1 MIFQISRK
9 FALNAPCALVS
20 HGVVPQKYVIAWRKM
35 CRIGAYL
42 VYSRHMFQNSEK
54 SCNNQQQSNFTN
66 LQYLLRMVM
75 LKSIEHPPAISA
87 RERRAQQLLKLIEQ
101 LTVRSMTTIEA
112 AHLLNC
118 KSACAQKYLQQLRD
132 EEVIILE
139 RHPESSACSKAVYR
153 LSSNFAKIR
162 EFQELIVQ
170 PKRHRSSREKLISL
184 QAQGSILN
192 VTIGEHGQ
200 RIYMLADETHHA
212 IRPNN
217 DPVQR
222 DPLVAALFG
231 AASAHAAESDGYN
244 ANSSGG
250 NWL

>member
-1 MIFQISRK
+1 
-9 FALNAPCALVS
+9 
-20 HGVVPQKYVIAWRKM
+20 
-35 CRIGAYL
+35 
-42 VYSRHMFQNSEK
+42 
-54 SCNNQQQSNFTN
+54 
-66 LQYLLRMVM
+66 MVM
-75 LKSIEHPPAISA
+75 LKPIEHLPVISA

-132 EEVIILE
+132 EEVIVLE

-153 LSSNFAKIR
+153 LSSNSAKIR

-170 PKRHRSSREKLISL
+170 PKRNRSSREKLMSL

-212 IRPNN
+212 IRQHN

-231 AASAHAAESDGYN
+231 AAVARVAEGESH
-244 ANSSGG
+244 NSSGS
-250 NWL
+250 WM

>member
-1 MIFQISRK
+1 
-9 FALNAPCALVS
+9 
-20 HGVVPQKYVIAWRKM
+20 
-35 CRIGAYL
+35 
-42 VYSRHMFQNSEK
+42 
-54 SCNNQQQSNFTN
+54 
-66 LQYLLRMVM
+66 M
-75 LKSIEHPPAISA
+75 LKPIEHIPAISA

-101 LTVRSMTTIEA
+101 LTVRSMTTVEV

-139 RHPESSACSKAVYR
+139 RHPEHSASNKAVYR
-153 LSSNFAKIR
+153 LSNNSEKIR

-192 VTIGEHGQ
+192 VTVGANGH

-212 IRPNN
+212 IRPHSE
-217 DPVQR
+217 PVQR

-231 AASAHAAESDGYN
+231 AAAVRAGEAEHAV
-244 ANSSGG
+244 GG
-250 NWL
+250 AGGGWM